1 MEGRGGSR
9 WRISLDLG
17 LEVGEEGVEVAKSA
31 GWVKGEEGSNLSKLD
46 VEGGV
51 EKREDSLVL
60 GVGVVGWKW
69 GDFLVLEEESR
80 RVAKHLVV
88 ERWKGLRAVGDGD
101 GGRGHRRESG
111 QGFGMRWGSMVPG
124 SSSIQMSICSCG
136 QMSFLNSPALA

>member
-1 MEGRGGSR
+1 MGGRGGSL

-17 LEVGEEGVEVAKSA
+17 LEVGEEGVEVAKSS
-31 GWVKGEEGSNLSKLD
+31 GWVEGEEGSNLAEFD
-46 VEGGV
+46 VEWGIEEG
-51 EKREDSLVL
+51 EDSLVL

-88 ERWKGLRAVGDGD
+88 ERWKGLREVGDCGW
-101 GGRGHRRESG
+101 GHRRESG

-124 SSSIQMSICSCG
+124 SSSIQMSILMPSRS
-136 QMSFLNSPALA
+136 Q

>member
-1 MEGRGGSR
+1 MGEREGSL

-31 GWVKGEEGSNLSKLD
+31 GWVEGEEGSNFSKLD
-46 VEGGV
+46 VKGRV

-69 GDFLVLEEESR
+69 GDFDVGEEKRS

-88 ERWKGLRAVGDGD
+88 ERWKGLREVGDCGW
-101 GGRGHRRESG
+101 GHRRESG

-124 SSSIQMSICSCG
+124 SSSIQMSILMPSRS
-136 QMSFLNSPALA
+136 Q